1 VSRLLQSFAARSF
14 ANPHAAVNG
23 RRTLIMD
30 AQHSIF
36 SPSTCF
42 TVACVAFAV
51 SSVWTVWRG
60 NPAPEKVEARE
71 ARPRPRRRVAV
82 DSIYAD
88 TSSSSNGEP
97 DSPLTVLA
105 ELISS
110 CAKLSD
116 RLRKS
121 GTDYVVTALLTELS
135 LITASLCQ
143 LQAAACNNSG
153 AIAPG
158 TGPGACFTAS
168 ASSLQATIRFL
179 AGSEERKEGLEQLRA
194 QKPALEFLLSTLNT
208 PGLPPTPPMDHDPHQ
223 MLKTSN
229 TDILS
234 TGMTPAMESRDWM
247 EPPPEYSP
255 PSSSSTVV
263 LAEKAKE
270 KTDVVEESSSQPQVE
285 NAGGDANVEALYQA
299 VTDDDAQVLSDLL
312 EAGLSAN
319 EGFGELQRTP
329 LHQAAHLNFCTCLSI
344 LLRHGA
350 DMSAEDTKGDTPLHL
365 AAWAGNVEALASLLS
380 HGADVDWLSGRDGYS
395 PLWCA
400 ISANHIDAAR
410 LLLSKYGARVSL
422 RSGSGLMPLHQA
434 AVTGQSAMCELLLDR
449 GAQVDAK
456 DDDQNT
462 ALHYAAASG
471 SKSSVR
477 ILLQAGA
484 AVAAQQAQGLTALH
498 WAAHKGHVDALA
510 LLLDHM
516 APLNA
521 GAEEGATP
529 LHMAANRGHLAA
541 VRILLERGCKRKV
554 FAVWDGVE
562 GTAAEMA
569 RAKNHARVARTIQSW
584 STS

>member
-1 VSRLLQSFAARSF
+1 
-14 ANPHAAVNG
+14 
-23 RRTLIMD
+23 MD

-42 TVACVAFAV
+42 TVACVAFTTFFAV
-51 SSVWTVWRG
+51 SSAWKST
-60 NPAPEKVEARE
+60 PATEEAE
-71 ARPRPRRRVAV
+71 SKEIRPRPRRRVAV
-82 DSIYAD
+82 DTIYAEASC
-88 TSSSSNGEP
+88 SSDGEP
-97 DSPLTVLA
+97 DLPLTMLA

-116 RLRKS
+116 RLRRS
-121 GTDYVVTALLTELS
+121 GSDHVVTALLTELS
-135 LITASLCQ
+135 LVTASLCQ
-143 LQAAACNNSG
+143 IQAAVCANPG

-168 ASSLQATIRFL
+168 ASSLRATVRYL
-179 AGSEERKEGLEQLRA
+179 AGSEEQQEGLEQLRA
-194 QKPALEFLLSTLNT
+194 QKPALDFLLSTINK
-208 PGLPPTPPMDHDPHQ
+208 PGIPPTPPMDHENDHV
-223 MLKTSN
+223 LKPS
-229 TDILS
+229 DASILS
-234 TGMTPAMESRDWM
+234 TGLTPGMESRDWM

-255 PSSSSTVV
+255 PSNPSTVA
-263 LAEKAKE
+263 LAEKCKE
-270 KTDVVEESSSQPQVE
+270 KAEVVQESSSQPQVE
-285 NAGGDANVEALYQA
+285 NAAGDVNVEALYQA
-299 VTDDDAQVLSDLL
+299 VTDDDSRLLSDLL

-365 AAWAGNVEALASLLS
+365 AAWAGNVEALATLLS

-422 RSGSGLMPLHQA
+422 RSGCGLMPLHQA

-449 GAQVDAK
+449 GAQVDAR

-484 AVAAQQAQGLTALH
+484 EVTAQQAQGLTALH
-498 WAAHKGHVDALA
+498 WAAHKGHVDALT

-529 LHMAANRGHLAA
+529 LHLAANRGHLAA

-569 RAKNHARVARTIQSW
+569 RAKNHARVARAIQSFE

>member
-1 VSRLLQSFAARSF
+1 
-14 ANPHAAVNG
+14 
-23 RRTLIMD
+23 MD

-42 TVACVAFAV
+42 TVACVAFSFFAGV
-51 SSVWTVWRG
+51 SVWRN
-60 NPAPEKVEARE
+60 NPAAEAVEAKPS
-71 ARPRPRRRVAV
+71 RPKNRRRVAV
-82 DSIYAD
+82 DSLYAD
-88 TSSSSNGEP
+88 ASSSSNCEP
-97 DSPLTVLA
+97 ASPLSVLA
-105 ELISS
+105 DLISS

-116 RLRKS
+116 RLRA
-121 GTDYVVTALLTELS
+121 TAADYATTALLTELA

-143 LQAAACNNSG
+143 LQAAVCNNAG

-168 ASSLQATIRFL
+168 ASSLNATLRL
-179 AGSEERKEGLEQLRA
+179 LSSHELRLSASEDERSHDEGLKQLKA
-194 QKPALEFLLSTLNT
+194 QKPALEFLLTTLKS
-208 PGLPPTPPMDHDPHQ
+208 PEMPPTPPTDHSDQ
-223 MLKTSN
+223 FMKVTN
-229 TDILS
+229 ADMLS
-234 TGMTPAMESRDWM
+234 TGITPALDTREAWM

-255 PSSSSTVV
+255 PASSSTIV

-270 KTDVVEESSSQPQVE
+270 KTDVAEETSEQPQVE
-285 NAGGDANVEALYQA
+285 NAAGDVNSEALYQA

-319 EGFGELQRTP
+319 EAFGELQRTP
-329 LHQAAHLNFCTCLSI
+329 LHQAAHLNFCTCLNV

-400 ISANHIDAAR
+400 ISAENIDAAR
-410 LLLSKYGARVSL
+410 LLLKHGARVSL

-449 GAQVDAK
+449 GAQVDAR

-471 SKSSVR
+471 SRSSVR
-477 ILLQAGA
+477 ALLQAGA
-484 AVAAQQAQGLTALH
+484 TVTARQAQGLTPLH
-498 WAAHKGHVDALA
+498 WTAHKGHVEALA
-510 LLLDHM
+510 LLLEFG
-516 APLNA
+516 AVLNA
-521 GAEEGATP
+521 AAEEGATP
-529 LHMAANRGHLAA
+529 LHLAANRGHLKA
-541 VRILLERGCKRKV
+541 VRLLLEHGAKRKIH
-554 FAVWDGVE
+554 AAWDGVE

-569 RAKNHARVARTIQSW
+569 RAKNHARVARTIQTW
-584 STS
+584 ETS

>member
-1 VSRLLQSFAARSF
+1 
-14 ANPHAAVNG
+14 
-23 RRTLIMD
+23 M
-30 AQHSIF
+30 
-36 SPSTCF
+36 
-42 TVACVAFAV
+42 
-51 SSVWTVWRG
+51 
-60 NPAPEKVEARE
+60 
-71 ARPRPRRRVAV
+71 
-82 DSIYAD
+82 DSIYAE
-88 TSSSSNGEP
+88 TSSSGNGEP
-97 DSPLTVLA
+97 DSPLSVLA
-105 ELISS
+105 DLISS

-121 GTDYVVTALLTELS
+121 SASFAVTALLTELS
-135 LITASLCQ
+135 LITTSLCQ
-143 LQAAACNNSG
+143 LQAAVCTNTG

-168 ASSLQATIRFL
+168 ISSLQATLRFL
-179 AGSEERKEGLEQLRA
+179 AGSEERSRSLDERQQQEGLEQLKA
-194 QKPALEFLLSTLNT
+194 QKPALDFLLSTLRT
-208 PGLPPTPPMDHDPHQ
+208 SGLPPTPPLQDSDQ
-223 MLKTSN
+223 VLKTSDHE
-229 TDILS
+229 TLA
-234 TGMTPAMESRDWM
+234 TGMTPGLENREWM

-263 LAEKAKE
+263 LAEKVKE
-270 KTDVVEESSSQPQVE
+270 TKTDVVEESSSQPEVE
-285 NAGGDANVEALYQA
+285 NAAGDVNAEALYQA

-312 EAGLSAN
+312 DAGLSAN
-319 EGFGELQRTP
+319 EVFGELQRTP

-365 AAWAGNVEALASLLS
+365 AAWAGNVESLASLLS

-449 GAQVDAK
+449 GAQVDAR

-484 AVAAQQAQGLTALH
+484 DVTAQQAQGLTALH

-521 GAEEGATP
+521 VAEEGATP

-541 VRILLERGCKRKV
+541 VRVLLERGCKREV
-554 FAVWDGVE
+554 FAIWDGVE

-584 STS
+584 

>member
-1 VSRLLQSFAARSF
+1 
-14 ANPHAAVNG
+14 
-23 RRTLIMD
+23 MD
-30 AQHSIF
+30 AQHSFF
-36 SPSTCF
+36 SPSTAF
-42 TVACVAFAV
+42 TVACVAFSFFAV
-51 SSVWTVWRG
+51 SSVWKSSPTS
-60 NPAPEKVEARE
+60 EKIEAKE

-82 DSIYAD
+82 DSLYAD
-88 TSSSSNGEP
+88 ASSSSNGQP
-97 DSPLTVLA
+97 DSPLVLLA
-105 ELISS
+105 GLIKS

-116 RLRKS
+116 QLRIS
-121 GTDYVVTALLTELS
+121 EADYAVTALLTELS

-143 LQAAACNNSG
+143 LQAAVCNNPG
-153 AIAPG
+153 ALSPD
-158 TGPGACFTAS
+158 TGPGACFTA
-168 ASSLQATIRFL
+168 AESSLQATLRFL
-179 AGSEERKEGLEQLRA
+179 AGSEQRQEGLEQLRA
-194 QKPALEFLLSTLNT
+194 QKPALDFLFSTLNT
-208 PGLPPTPPMDHDPHQ
+208 HGLPPTPPMDHENDQ
-223 MLKTSN
+223 LLKTS
-229 TDILS
+229 DAEMLS
-234 TGMTPAMESRDWM
+234 TGMTPGLESRDWM

-255 PSSSSTVV
+255 PSSSSTIV

-285 NAGGDANVEALYQA
+285 NAAGDVNAEALYQA

-329 LHQAAHLNFCTCLSI
+329 LHQAAHLNFSTCLSI

-449 GAQVDAK
+449 GAQVDAR

-529 LHMAANRGHLAA
+529 LHLAANRGHLAV
-541 VRILLERGCKRKV
+541 VRVLLEHGCKRKV
-554 FAVWDGVE
+554 FAIWDGVE

>member
-1 VSRLLQSFAARSF
+1 
-14 ANPHAAVNG
+14 
-23 RRTLIMD
+23 MD

-42 TVACVAFAV
+42 TVACVAFTTFFAV
-51 SSVWTVWRG
+51 SSAWKST
-60 NPAPEKVEARE
+60 PTTEKAEVKES
-71 ARPRPRRRVAV
+71 RPRPRRRVAV
-82 DSIYAD
+82 DSIYAEA
-88 TSSSSNGEP
+88 SSSSNGEP

-121 GTDYVVTALLTELS
+121 GSDYVVTVLLTELS

-143 LQAAACNNSG
+143 IQAAVCTNPG

-168 ASSLQATIRFL
+168 ASSLKATVRYL
-179 AGSEERKEGLEQLRA
+179 AGSEERQEGLEQLRA
-194 QKPALEFLLSTLNT
+194 QKPALDFLLSTINT
-208 PGLPPTPPMDHDPHQ
+208 PGLPPTPPMDHGDDDV
-223 MLKTSN
+223 LKPS
-229 TDILS
+229 DADVLS
-234 TGMTPAMESRDWM
+234 TGMTPGMESRDWM

-255 PSSSSTVV
+255 PSNLSTVV
-263 LAEKAKE
+263 LAEKGKE
-270 KTDVVEESSSQPQVE
+270 KAEVVQESSSQPQVE
-285 NAGGDANVEALYQA
+285 NAAGDVNVEALYQA
-299 VTDDDAQVLSDLL
+299 VTDDDAQLLSDLL
-312 EAGLSAN
+312 NAGLSAN

-449 GAQVDAK
+449 GAQVDAR

-484 AVAAQQAQGLTALH
+484 EVTAQQAQGLTALH
-498 WAAHKGHVDALA
+498 WAAHKGHVDALT

-529 LHMAANRGHLAA
+529 LHLAANRGHLAA

-569 RAKNHARVARTIQSW
+569 RAKNHARVARAIQSFE

>member
-1 VSRLLQSFAARSF
+1 
-14 ANPHAAVNG
+14 
-23 RRTLIMD
+23 MD

-42 TVACVAFAV
+42 TVACVAFSFFAV
-51 SSVWTVWRG
+51 SSVWKS
-60 NPAPEKVEARE
+60 NPAPEKIETKE

-82 DSIYAD
+82 DSLYAD

-97 DSPLTVLA
+97 NSPLSILA

-116 RLRKS
+116 RLRRS
-121 GTDYVVTALLTELS
+121 CADYVVTTLLTELS

-143 LQAAACNNSG
+143 LQAAVCNNPG
-153 AIAPG
+153 AISPG

-168 ASSLQATIRFL
+168 VSSLQATLRFI
-179 AGSEERKEGLEQLRA
+179 ASSEERQEGLEQLRA
-194 QKPALEFLLSTLNT
+194 QKPALDFIMSTLNT
-208 PGLPPTPPMDHDPHQ
+208 PGFPPTPPMDYDNMQLPKHSDAD
-223 MLKTSN
+223 TC
-229 TDILS
+229 S
-234 TGMTPAMESRDWM
+234 TGLTPGLDARDWM

-255 PSSSSTVV
+255 PSSSSTIV

-270 KTDVVEESSSQPQVE
+270 NTIVVEESSSQPQVE
-285 NAGGDANVEALYQA
+285 NAAGDVNAEALYQA

-312 EAGLSAN
+312 KAGLSAN

-434 AVTGQSAMCELLLDR
+434 SVTGQSAMCELLLDR
-449 GAQVDAK
+449 GAQVDAR

-484 AVAAQQAQGLTALH
+484 AVNAQQAQGLTALH

-521 GAEEGATP
+521 CAEEGATP
-529 LHMAANRGHLAA
+529 LHLAANRGHLTA
-541 VRILLERGCKRKV
+541 VRVLLEHGCKREV

>member
-1 VSRLLQSFAARSF
+1 
-14 ANPHAAVNG
+14 
-23 RRTLIMD
+23 MD

-42 TVACVAFAV
+42 TVACVAFTTFFAV
-51 SSVWTVWRG
+51 SSAWKST
-60 NPAPEKVEARE
+60 PATEKVEAKE

-82 DSIYAD
+82 DSIYAES
-88 TSSSSNGEP
+88 SSSSNGEP
-97 DSPLTVLA
+97 DSRLTVLA
-105 ELISS
+105 ELIGS

-121 GTDYVVTALLTELS
+121 GSEYVVTALLTELS

-143 LQAAACNNSG
+143 IQAAVCSNPG

-168 ASSLQATIRFL
+168 ASSLQATVRCL
-179 AGSEERKEGLEQLRA
+179 AGSEELKEGLEQLRA
-194 QKPALEFLLSTLNT
+194 QKPALDFLLSTINT
-208 PGLPPTPPMDHDPHQ
+208 PGLPPTPPMDHD
-223 MLKTSN
+223 
-229 TDILS
+229 TDHIFRPSDTDALP
-234 TGMTPAMESRDWM
+234 TGMTPGMESRDWM

-255 PSSSSTVV
+255 PSSTSTIV
-263 LAEKAKE
+263 LAEKGKE
-270 KTDVVEESSSQPQVE
+270 KAEAVEETSSQPQVE
-285 NAGGDANVEALYQA
+285 NAAGDANVEALYQA

-449 GAQVDAK
+449 GAQVDAR

-484 AVAAQQAQGLTALH
+484 AVTAQQAQGLTALH

-529 LHMAANRGHLAA
+529 LHLAANRGHLAA

-569 RAKNHARVARTIQSW
+569 RAKNHARVARAIQSW
-584 STS
+584 ESSSS

>member
-1 VSRLLQSFAARSF
+1 
-14 ANPHAAVNG
+14 
-23 RRTLIMD
+23 MD

-42 TVACVAFAV
+42 TVACVAFTTFFAV
-51 SSVWTVWRG
+51 SSAWKST
-60 NPAPEKVEARE
+60 PATKKVEAKE
-71 ARPRPRRRVAV
+71 SRPRPRRRVAV
-82 DSIYAD
+82 DSIYAEG
-88 TSSSSNGEP
+88 SSSSNGEP

-105 ELISS
+105 DLISS

-116 RLRKS
+116 RLRRS
-121 GTDYVVTALLTELS
+121 GSDYVVTALLTELS

-143 LQAAACNNSG
+143 IQAAVCSNSG

-168 ASSLQATIRFL
+168 ASSLQATVRYL

-194 QKPALEFLLSTLNT
+194 QKPALDFLLSTINT
-208 PGLPPTPPMDHDPHQ
+208 PGLPPTPPMDHGDDQ
-223 MLKTSN
+223 IFKTS
-229 TDILS
+229 DDVLP
-234 TGMTPAMESRDWM
+234 TGMTPGMESRDWM

-255 PSSSSTVV
+255 PSNSSNVV
-263 LAEKAKE
+263 LAEKGKE
-270 KTDVVEESSSQPQVE
+270 KAEVVQESSTQPQVE
-285 NAGGDANVEALYQA
+285 NAAGDVNVEALYQA
-299 VTDDDAQVLSDLL
+299 VTDDDAQLLSDLL

-449 GAQVDAK
+449 GAQVDAR

-471 SKSSVR
+471 SKASVR

-484 AVAAQQAQGLTALH
+484 EVTAQQAQGLTALH
-498 WAAHKGHVDALA
+498 WAAHKGHVDALT

-529 LHMAANRGHLAA
+529 LHLAANRGHLAA

-569 RAKNHARVARTIQSW
+569 RAKNHARVARAIQSFE

>member
-1 VSRLLQSFAARSF
+1 
-14 ANPHAAVNG
+14 
-23 RRTLIMD
+23 MD
-30 AQHSIF
+30 GQHSLF
-36 SPSTCF
+36 SPSVAF
-42 TVACVAFAV
+42 SVACVAFSFFAV
-51 SSVWTVWRG
+51 SSVWKSS
-60 NPAPEKVEARE
+60 PAPEEKIEAKE

-82 DSIYAD
+82 DSIYAEA
-88 TSSSSNGEP
+88 SSSSNGEP
-97 DSPLTVLA
+97 DSPLVNLA
-105 ELISS
+105 DLISS

-121 GTDYVVTALLTELS
+121 GADYVVTALLTELS

-143 LQAAACNNSG
+143 LQAAVCNNSG

-158 TGPGACFTAS
+158 SGPGACFTAS
-168 ASSLQATIRFL
+168 ASSLKATLRFL
-179 AGSEERKEGLEQLRA
+179 ASSEERKEGLEQLRA
-194 QKPALEFLLSTLNT
+194 QKPALDFLLNTLNT
-208 PGLPPTPPMDHDPHQ
+208 PGLPPTPPMDHDHDHGQ
-223 MLKTSN
+223 ILKASSA
-229 TDILS
+229 DMLS
-234 TGMTPAMESRDWM
+234 TGMTPGLESRDWM

-255 PSSSSTVV
+255 PSNSSTIV

-270 KTDVVEESSSQPQVE
+270 KTEVVEESSSQPQVE
-285 NAGGDANVEALYQA
+285 NAAGDVNVEALYQA

-449 GAQVDAK
+449 GAQVDAR

-484 AVAAQQAQGLTALH
+484 DVTARQAQGLTALH
-498 WAAHKGHVDALA
+498 WAAHKGHVDALS

-529 LHMAANRGHLAA
+529 LHLAANRGHLAA
-541 VRILLERGCKRKV
+541 VRVLLEHGSKRKV
-554 FAVWDGVE
+554 FAIWDGVE

-584 STS
+584 SMS

>member
-1 VSRLLQSFAARSF
+1 
-14 ANPHAAVNG
+14 
-23 RRTLIMD
+23 MD

-42 TVACVAFAV
+42 TVACVAFSFFAV
-51 SSVWTVWRG
+51 SSVWKSS
-60 NPAPEKVEARE
+60 PAPEVTETKSS
-71 ARPRPRRRVAV
+71 RPKTRRRVAV
-82 DSIYAD
+82 DSLYAD
-88 TSSSSNGEP
+88 ASSSSSSQP
-97 DSPLTVLA
+97 TSPLSVLA
-105 ELISS
+105 DLISS

-116 RLRKS
+116 RIRAS
-121 GTDYVVTALLTELS
+121 EPDYATTALLTELA
-135 LITASLCQ
+135 LVTASLCQ
-143 LQAAACNNSG
+143 LQAAVCNNAG

-168 ASSLQATIRFL
+168 ASSLNATLRL
-179 AGSEERKEGLEQLRA
+179 LTSHELRPAGTDEETAHHEGLEQLKA
-194 QKPALEFLLSTLNT
+194 QKPALEFLLTTLNT
-208 PGLPPTPPMDHDPHQ
+208 PAFPPTPPTDHSDQ
-223 MLKTSN
+223 FLKVTEA
-229 TDILS
+229 DMIS
-234 TGMTPAMESRDWM
+234 TGITPALETREWM

-255 PSSSSTVV
+255 PASSSTVV

-270 KTDVVEESSSQPQVE
+270 KKDVAEETSSQPLVE
-285 NAGGDANVEALYQA
+285 NAAGDVNSEALYQA

-319 EGFGELQRTP
+319 DAFGELQRTP
-329 LHQAAHLNFCTCLSI
+329 LHQAAHLNFCTCLSV
-344 LLRHGA
+344 LLRYGA
-350 DMSAEDTKGDTPLHL
+350 DMIAEDTKGDTPLHL

-400 ISANHIDAAR
+400 ISAENIDAAR
-410 LLLSKYGARVSL
+410 LLLKHGARVSL

-449 GAQVDAK
+449 GAQVDAR

-477 ILLQAGA
+477 ALLQAGA
-484 AVAAQQAQGLTALH
+484 TVTAQQAQGLTPLH
-498 WAAHKGHVDALA
+498 WTAHKGNIEALT
-510 LLLDHM
+510 LLLEFG

-521 GAEEGATP
+521 AAEEGATP
-529 LHMAANRGHLAA
+529 LHLAANRGHLKT
-541 VRILLERGCKRKV
+541 VRLLLDQGAKRKIH
-554 FAVWDGVE
+554 ATWDGVE

-569 RAKNHARVARTIQSW
+569 RNKNHARVARTIQTW
-584 STS
+584 ETS